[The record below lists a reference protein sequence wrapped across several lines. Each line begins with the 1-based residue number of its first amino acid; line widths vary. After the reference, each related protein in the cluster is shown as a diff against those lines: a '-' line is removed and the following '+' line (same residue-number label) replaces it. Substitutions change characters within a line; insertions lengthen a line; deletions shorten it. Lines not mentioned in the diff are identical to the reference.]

1 MYQAHPLIT
10 ISPMQSKLF
19 SYAKQAKHTSKGTVS
34 FNSLPLTESS
44 LSRVT
49 SSGSRVNTNSSYN
62 GTLSLSN
69 FKSSISNSSKFSN
82 ASKFSNQSNISNSYI
97 HTEFDENS
105 QRLKSCFVDKQVEE
119 GIYTGASNNIQQSV
133 ITLKNYKKRFYNNL
147 GQLKPGVAY
156 NKYYGQNDLEI
167 EEFEETYEPY
177 SYYKIS
183 SKNGEIISTSNL
195 RPKQIVSMI
204 QKNQYIPTN

>member
-10 ISPMQSKLF
+10 ISPMQSKLY
-19 SYAKQAKHTSKGTVS
+19 SYAKQVKHTSKGS
-34 FNSLPLTESS
+34 SSYNSLPLTESS

-49 SSGSRVNTNSSYN
+49 SSGSRVNTNNSCNS

-69 FKSSISNSSKFSN
+69 FKSSLSN
-82 ASKFSNQSNISNSYI
+82 ASRTSNQSNISNSYI
-97 HTEFDENS
+97 HTEYDENS
-105 QRLKSCFVDKQVEE
+105 QRVKSCFVDKHVEE
-119 GIYTGASNNIQQSV
+119 GIYTGASNNVQQSV

>member
-19 SYAKQAKHTSKGTVS
+19 SYAKQVKHTAKGTS
-34 FNSLPLTESS
+34 SYNSLPLTQSS

-49 SSGSRVNTNSSYN
+49 SNSSRVNTNSSYN
-62 GTLSLSN
+62 GTLNLSN
-69 FKSSISNSSKFSN
+69 FKSSLSN
-82 ASKFSNQSNISNSYI
+82 ASRSSNQSNISNSYI
-97 HTEFDENS
+97 HTEYDENS
-105 QRLKSCFVDKQVEE
+105 QKLKSCFVDKQAEE
-119 GIYTGASNNIQQSV
+119 GIYTGESNNIQQSV

-147 GQLKPGVAY
+147 GYLKPGVAY
-156 NKYYGQNDLEI
+156 NKYYGQNNLEI
-167 EEFEETYEPY
+167 QEFEETYEPY

-195 RPKQIVSMI
+195 RPKQIISMI